1 MLIENRPSLS
11 SDQVEILGS
20 SLRDVLTQLGEM
32 KEIVRSNQS
41 VVEGLLD
48 LQRAQL
54 QAQVTPTPTPEP
66 TSEPTPET
74 GV

>member
-32 KEIVRSNQS
+32 KEIVRSNQA

-54 QAQVTPTPTPEP
+54 QAQVTPAPTPELTPEP
-66 TSEPTPET
+66 TPDP

>member
-41 VVEGLLD
+41 VVEGLLE

-54 QAQVTPTPTPEP
+54 QAQVTPAPTPEP